1 MATASCPEPYR
12 SLSLPLNR
20 GVRLLGHTDDATLQ
34 ALYRAAAALAYRSLY
49 EGFGLLL
56 LEAMQVGLPAVV
68 GRAGSLP
75 EVAGGAAVVVDAEDP
90 EAMADDLQRVLGAS
104 A

>member
-1 MATASCPEPYR
+1 
-12 SLSLPLNR
+12 
-20 GVRLLGHTDDATLQ
+20 
-34 ALYRAAAALAYRSLY
+34 
-49 EGFGLLL
+49 
-56 LEAMQVGLPAVV
+56 MQVGLPAVV